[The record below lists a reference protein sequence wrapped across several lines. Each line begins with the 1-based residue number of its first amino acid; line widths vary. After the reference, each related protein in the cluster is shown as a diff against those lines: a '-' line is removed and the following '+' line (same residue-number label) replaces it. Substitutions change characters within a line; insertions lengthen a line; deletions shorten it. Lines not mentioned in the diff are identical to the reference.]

1 MSKNDI
7 LDVLGD
13 VMNNLDNNIYDSLDD
28 QPLQPTLRINLDD
41 QHWRPA
47 LMTNLD
53 NLGNVS
59 NLCQIPKT

>member
-41 QHWRPA
+41 QH
-47 LMTNLD
+47 
-53 NLGNVS
+53 
-59 NLCQIPKT
+59 